1 MSRVSL
7 QSYTFWP
14 WGLCSSLF
22 SIQNK
27 AFTWPGTVPSLE
39 IEKLGEEGKSW
50 GNLIA
55 ASHRQDKIWTGKRQ
69 AVFRRSLRGF
79 FHLFCPWRPRA
90 IIFHLLAHD
99 RYHESKLKTDC
110 VYWSLKAA
118 CTVIYS
124 WECKVKE
131 NYTTQFKKRQIGN
144 APLHSELTA
153 INIKSIP
160 F

>member
-27 AFTWPGTVPSLE
+27 AFMWPGTVPSLGTG
-39 IEKLGEEGKSW
+39 KLGEEGKAR
-50 GNLIA
+50 GNLTA
-55 ASHRQDKIWTGKRQ
+55 TSRRQDKIWAGKRQ
-69 AVFRRSLRGF
+69 AVFRCSLQGS
-79 FHLFCPWRPRA
+79 FHSFSPWKARA

-99 RYHESKLKTDC
+99 RYHESKLKTNC

-118 CTVIYS
+118 CPVIYS

-144 APLHSELTA
+144 APLHSDLTA
-153 INIKSIP
+153 INIKSIT